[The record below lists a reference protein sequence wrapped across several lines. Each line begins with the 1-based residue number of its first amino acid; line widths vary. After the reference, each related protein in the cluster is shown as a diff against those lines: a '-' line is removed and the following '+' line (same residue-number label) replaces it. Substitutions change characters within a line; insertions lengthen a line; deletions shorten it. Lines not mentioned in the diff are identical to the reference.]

1 MAGLSTIEWTNAT
14 WNPLTGCTKVSE
26 GCLNCY
32 AERIA
37 KRLHAAGNKRY
48 TNGFRLTLHRDLLIT
63 PLLWQT
69 PKLVFVN
76 SMSDLFHEETP
87 DEFIHSVFETM
98 QKARWHRFQVLTKR
112 SVRLLKMAPGI
123 KWPENVWMGV
133 TVENERHLDRIDHLR
148 RVPSRVRFVSFE
160 PLLEPIMAPD
170 LSSIH
175 WTIVGGES
183 GPGSRGMNAEWVR
196 ALRDAS
202 VHQGAAFFFKQWGGA
217 IRKRNGRLLDG
228 MSWDQM
234 PDENDRGSN
243 R

>member
-98 QKARWHRFQVLTKR
+98 QKARGIVSRCLR
-112 SVRLLKMAPGI
+112 SDLCDCS
-123 KWPENVWMGV
+123 KW
-133 TVENERHLDRIDHLR
+133 R
-148 RVPSRVRFVSFE
+148 RGS
-160 PLLEPIMAPD
+160 
-170 LSSIH
+170 
-175 WTIVGGES
+175 S
-183 GPGSRGMNAEWVR
+183 GPRMCGWV
-196 ALRDAS
+196 
-202 VHQGAAFFFKQWGGA
+202 
-217 IRKRNGRLLDG
+217 
-228 MSWDQM
+228 
-234 PDENDRGSN
+234 
-243 R
+243 